1 VAPCPECGLDVGQL
15 DASGAAD
22 IIGGLGSRYRAAF
35 EGVDDGDV
43 RVRARPDALTWSP
56 LEYAA
61 HVRDVIRY
69 HGWLVNRA
77 LTEERP
83 VVPVPNP
90 DAVASGERY
99 NEADLDDVLDA
110 IAHQSTRFSAR
121 ARGLSEPNLQ
131 RVAIRA
137 GDEVTVLH
145 MVRNVAH
152 EGHHHAR
159 DIERLLA
166 GW

>member
-1 VAPCPECGLDVGQL
+1 VAPCPDCGLDVEQL
-15 DASGAAD
+15 DATGAAD
-22 IIGGLGSRYRAAF
+22 IIGRFGVRCRAVF
-35 EGVDDGDV
+35 EGVDDGDA
-43 RVRARPDALTWSP
+43 RVRARPDAVTWSP

-69 HGWLVNRA
+69 HGWLSNRA

-83 VVPVPNP
+83 EVPVPNP
-90 DAVASGERY
+90 DAVASSERY
-99 NEADLDDVLDA
+99 NEAALDDVLDA
-110 IAHQSTRFSAR
+110 IEHQSTRFATL
-121 ARGLSEPNLQ
+121 ARGLSDSDL
-131 RVAIRA
+131 RRIAIRA

-159 DIERLLA
+159 DVERLLA
-166 GW
+166 RA